1 MVGDYTKLS
10 FENVD
15 FIFWNYPLFNFST
28 CEDKAV
34 WSPTVSMIPA
44 LEKKIW
50 IKKKQNGF
58 KRFITQA
65 PSDGLL
71 VGVLASFYDCQ
82 SSNQAI
88 VQILILM
95 CCILK

>member
-50 IKKKQNGF
+50 IKKKKQNQENIKNDGEILDNSKIDENIF
-58 KRFITQA
+58 K
-65 PSDGLL
+65 
-71 VGVLASFYDCQ
+71 
-82 SSNQAI
+82 
-88 VQILILM
+88 
-95 CCILK
+95 